1 MLEFFFFLIL
11 FYQTTLALLYNEPC
25 TKKCNLPGMICIN
38 NICKC
43 DSKNRRFWTGARC
56 SHCPNDWTM
65 TETACLTYYTTKMSW
80 QAAEATCRNV
90 KAELISFRDK
100 SIIPLIFNASIKNQH
115 MGISTL
121 SAWTSARAIN
131 VSGLGVYKWLDNSIA
146 PFNSKSDWW
155 CKKTTL
161 NLGYPYHYD
170 EPTRLISPT
179 KEIESCV
186 NYWRGQ
192 SNIQVVCLDDQL
204 CSRDY
209 PFVLGVYKW
218 LDKSIAP
225 FNSKSDWWCKKTT
238 LNLGYPYHYDE
249 PTRLISP
256 TKEIE
261 SCVNYWR
268 GQSNI
273 QVVCLD
279 DQLCS
284 RDYPFVS
291 ESSENKYIGPPPV
304 ISDQSD
310 GTVPNDQSSGSTD
323 NGVNLNN
330 VVSTT
335 AQPKKKSSIIIII
348 AVIAVLVLLAALVG
362 GVFCFLK
369 SRHSTRSPQKS
380 LAIDSNIKE
389 ESINSD
395 INVNDNDLN
404 LNNPPPPVNRDL
416 NMGVKQQQQQK
427 HTRGGYS
434 KQQFDE
440 FE

>member
-131 VSGLGVYKWLDNSIA
+131 VSG
-146 PFNSKSDWW
+146 
-155 CKKTTL
+155 
-161 NLGYPYHYD
+161 
-170 EPTRLISPT
+170 
-179 KEIESCV
+179 
-186 NYWRGQ
+186 
-192 SNIQVVCLDDQL
+192 
-204 CSRDY
+204 
-209 PFVLGVYKW
+209 LGVYKW